1 MSKIY
6 FKKFFKFINEY
17 YYFILVLIHYNENGE
32 ITWKNYLMETPSI
45 DYIVWLKLLE
55 FTSMLMI

>member
-1 MSKIY
+1 M
-6 FKKFFKFINEY
+6 
-17 YYFILVLIHYNENGE
+17 NGE